1 MNKRKN
7 INKVPKTFTVAL
19 FFALFFWLLIKLSK
33 EYKTI
38 ISLPV
43 EYVQVP
49 QDKIIQNT
57 PLGQIEI
64 QVRAS
69 GFRLVGL
76 SIFSKKI
83 QLDVRKAQRKSSSNY
98 YFVSSNHLIEIQNQI
113 SNKYVLEQV
122 VQDTIPLSL
131 GQLTSRMIPVKGDFD
146 ITYKLGYHLTKPIIL
161 KPDSVLVSGPK
172 EQIDT
177 LQNLQLQPMVLNEL
191 SESINTIVSIKEV
204 SSMIKFT
211 QKEVKIIGE
220 IDRFTEGNLSVP
232 FSIINLPK
240 DVNVNT
246 FPTTLNIVFQ
256 VGLNNFNK
264 VNTSSFQVVCDY
276 QHSIDNGLNYLI
288 PKVIAK
294 PDFVTSVIVN
304 PNKVEFLIQK

>member
-1 MNKRKN
+1 
-7 INKVPKTFTVAL
+7 
-19 FFALFFWLLIKLSK
+19 
-33 EYKTI
+33 
-38 ISLPV
+38 
-43 EYVQVP
+43 
-49 QDKIIQNT
+49 
-57 PLGQIEI
+57 
-64 QVRAS
+64 
-69 GFRLVGL
+69 LVGL

-83 QLDVRKAQRKSSSNY
+83 QLDVRKTQRKSSSNY

-131 GQLTSRMIPVKGDFD
+131 GQLTSKMIPVKGDFD
-146 ITYKLGYHLTKPIIL
+146 ITYKLGYHLTKPIEL

-177 LQNLQLQPMVLNEL
+177 LQNLQLQPLVLNEL
-191 SESINTIVSIKEV
+191 SESINTTLSIQEISPV
-204 SSMIKFT
+204 IKFT

-246 FPTTLNIVFQ
+246 FPTTLTIVFQ

-264 VNTSSFQVVCDY
+264 VNASSFQVICDY

>member
-19 FFALFFWLLIKLSK
+19 LFALFFWLLIKLSK
-33 EYKTI
+33 EYKTV
-38 ISLPV
+38 ISFPV

-49 QDKIIQNT
+49 QDKIIQDT
-57 PLGQIEI
+57 PINQIEI

-76 SIFSKKI
+76 SLFSKTI

-113 SNKYVLEQV
+113 SNKYLLEQV

-131 GQLTSRMIPVKGDFD
+131 GQLTSKMIPVKGDFD
-146 ITYKLGYHLTKPIIL
+146 ITYKLGYHLTKPIEF

-177 LQNLQLQPMVLNEL
+177 LQNLQLQSLVLNEV
-191 SESINTIVSIKEV
+191 SESINTTLLIQEV
-204 SSMIKFT
+204 SSIIKFT
-211 QKEVKIIGE
+211 QKEVKVNGD
-220 IDRFTEGNLSVP
+220 IDRFTEGNLNVP
-232 FSIINLPK
+232 FTIINLPK
-240 DVNVNT
+240 NVNVNT
-246 FPTTLNIVFQ
+246 FPTTLNIVYQ

-264 VNTSSFQVVCDY
+264 VNATSFQVICDY

-294 PDFVTSVIVN
+294 PDFVTSVIIN

>member
-1 MNKRKN
+1 MNKSKN

-38 ISLPV
+38 ISFPV

-49 QDKIIQNT
+49 QDKIIQDA
-57 PLGQIEI
+57 PLQQIEI

-76 SIFSKKI
+76 SIFGKKI

-98 YFVSSNHLIEIQNQI
+98 YFISSNHLIEIQNQI

-122 VQDTIPLSL
+122 LQDTIPLSL

-146 ITYKLGYHLTKPIIL
+146 ITYKLGYHLTKPIEL

-220 IDRFTEGNLSVP
+220 IDRFTEGNLNVP

-264 VNTSSFQVVCDY
+264 VNASSFQVICDY